1 MKVTVRFFAHLS
13 DHVEK
18 KDRIELDV
26 ETITNISQ
34 LIDLLCDMFN
44 IREILFEKNNKLR
57 EWVTIMKN
65 GREIRYLS
73 GMDTQLDDND
83 EISIFPPVVG
93 G

>member
-1 MKVTVRFFAHLS
+1 MKVTVRFFANLV

-26 ETITNISQ
+26 EQNTNISQ
-34 LIDLLCDMFN
+34 LMDILCGMFK
-44 IREILFEKNNKLR
+44 IKEVLFEKNGGLR

-73 GMDTQLDDND
+73 GMDTILEDND
-83 EISIFPPVVG
+83 QISIFPPVVG